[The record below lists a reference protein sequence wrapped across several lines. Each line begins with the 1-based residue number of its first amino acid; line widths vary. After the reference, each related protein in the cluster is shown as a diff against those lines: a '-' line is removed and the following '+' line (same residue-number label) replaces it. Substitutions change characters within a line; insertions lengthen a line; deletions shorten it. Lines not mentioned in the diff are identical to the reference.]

1 MSVPRI
7 AAFAR
12 EANGAKAPKRAIQGQ
27 ATRLSRTVHGLDYDP
42 VNDEIVAPVY
52 EAGAVLIYKGESNG
66 AAPPVRII
74 QGNKTMLIGPQT
86 AAFDTV
92 HNEILVGDAS
102 SGTVMVYDRMANG
115 NVAPKR
121 VIHGP
126 ATGLREITGIA
137 ADPKRNLIVV
147 VNMGATPEQHGVFI
161 FNRMDSGNVSPKAII
176 GGQDAAISHARQVVV
191 DSDRGKIY
199 VAVQGT
205 NFRAVRPYV
214 ETAPRPDTTWEDVID
229 TNGRNISRPFWSEN
243 SNGFIGVWDINDK
256 GNVPPRAVIKGENTQ
271 LNGCGGVAISPKEGL
286 VIAVGSNLYTTYV
299 VPQLF
304 TDNFW
309 ATLKPGTVI
318 VDPKQIDSSAN

>member
-27 ATRLSRTVHGLDYDP
+27 ATLLSRTVHGLDYDP

-52 EAGAVLIYKGESNG
+52 EAGAILIYKGESNG
-66 AAPPVRII
+66 ASAPVRVV
-74 QGNKTMLIGPQT
+74 QGDKTMLIGPQT
-86 AAFDTV
+86 AAIDNV

-102 SGTVMVYDRMANG
+102 SGTVMVYDRLANG
-115 NVAPKR
+115 NVPPKR
-121 VIHGP
+121 IIHGP
-126 ATGLREITGIA
+126 RTGLREITGIA

-161 FNRMDSGNVSPKAII
+161 WNRMDQGDVPPKAII
-176 GGQDAAISHARQVVV
+176 GGKEAGISHARQVVV

-205 NFRAVRPYV
+205 TFRAVRPYV

-229 TNGRNISRPFWSEN
+229 TNNRNERRPSWSN
-243 SNGFIGVWDINDK
+243 DNGGFIGIWDINDK
-256 GNVPPRAVIKGENTQ
+256 GDIPPRAVIKGDLTHV
-271 LNGCGGVAISPKEGL
+271 NGCGGVAISPKEGL
-286 VIAVGSNLYTTYV
+286 VIGVGQNMYATYV

-304 TDNFW
+304 TDEFW
-309 ATLKPGTVI
+309 KTAKPGTI
-318 VDPKQIDSSAN
+318 IIDPKNPSATK